1 MNWASLGTAKIN
13 ERLAPLVNS
22 LQDHNFIGV
31 SSRSESNARK
41 QSQLLK
47 LEKAYSSYESSLN
60 DPIVDI
66 IYNSLPNSLHAEWTI
81 KALEAG
87 KHVLCEKPLAMCAS
101 DVEKIINL
109 SQKKNL
115 IVMEGLMY
123 RHHGQID
130 FLKSLL
136 KEIGPIHT
144 LKMSFHT
151 ILPAGENIRW
161 SKELGGGA
169 LWDLGCYV
177 VHCLRSLMG
186 SEPTKILGRAQIK
199 NEVDEFFWGQLEFPC
214 GAQAFFDIGFNNV
227 RRETLE
233 IIGQNAVILVPHP
246 IKATQLERIQILR
259 GRQDIEER
267 VFEYT
272 EDPYKAQLL
281 NFIKSIQKQSSPK
294 ITLRNSLWNTHC
306 LEQLASAVSQS
317 L

>member
-13 ERLAPLVNS
+13 EKLAPLVNS
-22 LQDHNFIGV
+22 LNEHKFIGV
-31 SSRSESNARK
+31 SSRTEANSKK
-41 QSQLLK
+41 QSQHLK
-47 LEKAYSSYESSLN
+47 LEKAYSSYEAALK
-60 DPIVDI
+60 DPNVDI
-66 IYNSLPNSLHAEWTI
+66 IYNSLPNSLHAEWTL

-87 KHVLCEKPLAMCAS
+87 KHVLCEKPLAMGS
-101 DVEKIINL
+101 RDVEKIINL
-109 SQKKNL
+109 SQKNNL
-115 IVMEGLMY
+115 TVMEGLMY
-123 RHHGQID
+123 RHHGQMD

-136 KEIGPIHT
+136 KDIGPIHT

-161 SKELGGGA
+161 SKDLGGGA

-177 VHCLRSLMG
+177 IHCLRTLMA
-186 SEPTKILGRAQIK
+186 SEPTKLIGRAQFK

-233 IIGQNAVILVPHP
+233 IIGQNAVVLVAHP
-246 IKATQLERIQILR
+246 IKATQHEEIQILK
-259 GRQDIEER
+259 GRQDIEHR
-267 VFEYT
+267 VFEHT

-281 NFIKSIQKQSSPK
+281 NFIESIKKQSTPK
-294 ITLRNSLWNTHC
+294 ITLHDSLSNTHC